1 MKRSLWSVAVALP
14 SIFLGMAS
22 GLARAEDA
30 PRSPPPAL
38 TGPADGFGLPGQI
51 AVSADLQ
58 LALIHSSAG
67 SSSSTGFVIQP
78 AGDYFVAPHISVG
91 GLIGYGRGS
100 ASAGLGPGS
109 VSGTTTVLVI
119 GVRGGYDIGLTS
131 LISLWPTLTLGYE
144 HQSTTGVGNTDV
156 SGYSIPLEIFA
167 PFLFHVAPHLFLG
180 LGPIFGTELANSVE
194 GNDQPKT
201 TRYGF
206 QSVVGG
212 YFGGT

>member
-1 MKRSLWSVAVALP
+1 MKRSRWSLAVALP
-14 SIFLGMAS
+14 CILVGAGS
-22 GLARAEDA
+22 GPVWAQGA
-30 PRSPPPAL
+30 PPPPPAAL

-67 SSSSTGFVIQP
+67 SSSDTSFVIQP

-100 ASAGLGPGS
+100 SSTTVGVAS
-109 VSGTTTVLVI
+109 VGTTTTALVI
-119 GVRGGYDIGLTS
+119 GARGGYDLRLTPQ
-131 LISLWPTLTLGYE
+131 ISLWPTLTLGYV
-144 HQSTTGVGNTDV
+144 HLSTSVGNTDT
-156 SGYSIPLEIFA
+156 SGYTVPLEIFA
-167 PFLFHVAPHLFLG
+167 PFLFHVAPHIFLG
-180 LGPIFGTELANSVE
+180 LGPIFGAELANSVE
-194 GNDQPKT
+194 GRSQSKT
-201 TRYGF
+201 IRYGF